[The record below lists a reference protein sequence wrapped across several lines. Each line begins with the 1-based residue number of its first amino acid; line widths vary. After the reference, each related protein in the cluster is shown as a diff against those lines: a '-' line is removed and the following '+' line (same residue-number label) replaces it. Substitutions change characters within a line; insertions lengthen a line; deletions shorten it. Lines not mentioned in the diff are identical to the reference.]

1 VEEIMRRENLMARM
15 LRALS
20 GRTQEQTAAALGVHP
35 SLIAQIEL
43 DEVAAGPGHLQTMAR
58 LADLTVAGA
67 EELLAH
73 YDALRRSSR
82 WRGEPSLEGFLQRM
96 NDGMRG
102 HLTAAYEELLALPL
116 DGGPR
121 EETDPEELWARMEKH
136 TEAMQIVLIE
146 DGEEFQSWPLHHKLL
161 ELAGEEEARDPER
174 AASLKRLARR
184 IAELAPDLGQVDP
197 EEFERPA

>member
-1 VEEIMRRENLMARM
+1 MRRENLTARM

-58 LADLTVAGA
+58 LADLTVPEA

-73 YDALRRSSR
+73 YDALRQSSR
-82 WRGEPSLEGFLQRM
+82 WRGESSLEGFLQRM
-96 NDGMRG
+96 NDAMRG

-121 EETDPEELWARMEKH
+121 EEADPEELWARLEKH
-136 TEAMQIVLIE
+136 PENLQMILIE
-146 DGEEFQSWPLHHKLL
+146 EGEEYQSWALHEKLL
-161 ELAGEEEARDPER
+161 EMAREEEARDPER

-184 IAELAPDLGQVDP
+184 IAEVAPDL
-197 EEFERPA
+197 AS